1 MPLNEKVVNKGLS
14 GEELKKVI
22 ADDFI
27 NRLLP
32 NEGLLS
38 PYVAFGRFGYTITL
52 KLHLDQPEL
61 RDYPSITVKGGESVP
76 LTGPLEKPEVAAHTL
91 TRTIDSP
98 NAERVRFGIPIPIT
112 KKGLDGTIQQ
122 EMVTYP
128 PQPELGEGNVKLD
141 MDQSTVVLKKE
152 WGL

>member
-14 GEELKKVI
+14 GEELKRLIEHDVI
-22 ADDFI
+22 HK
-27 NRLLP
+27 LLP

-38 PYVAFGRFGYTITL
+38 PYVSFGRFGYTITL

-61 RDYPSITVKGGESVP
+61 RDYPPITVKGGESVP
-76 LTGPLEKPEVAAHTL
+76 LVGPSEKAEVAAHTL

-98 NAERVRFGIPIPIT
+98 NAERVRVGIPIPIT

-128 PQPELGEGNVKLD
+128 PQPELGDGNVKLD
-141 MDQSTVVLKKE
+141 MDESTVELKKE